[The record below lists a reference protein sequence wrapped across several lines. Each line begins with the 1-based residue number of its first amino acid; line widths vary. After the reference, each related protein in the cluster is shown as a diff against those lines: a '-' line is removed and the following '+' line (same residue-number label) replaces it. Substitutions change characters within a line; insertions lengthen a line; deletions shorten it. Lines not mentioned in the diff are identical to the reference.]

1 MVRAR
6 FIVLGCFALAACRN
20 DVTSSTTVS
29 SAKARAATASA
40 AVTSSTPATDGAT
53 HAGQHHADTVSHASE
68 AYDAGPR
75 VIAAGAVDGAELR
88 KRHAARLKN
97 ERSQVTV
104 LRGDGPLELG
114 RRICEAVV
122 PKRPADTPILIKPN
136 ICGFDGIKD
145 KAKTGDDGVTGR
157 ITDPE
162 FVRGVL
168 HCLKA
173 RGQKRVTI
181 AEGCGISHA
190 HFKRTIAVSGYEAM
204 AAAEGVPLVA
214 MDDDGVYDV
223 EGDQP
228 GKPLA
233 VTGLEKTSVPT
244 LLLPKILAE
253 TLDRGL
259 FISVPKLKAHRYSV
273 VSLAIKGMQGTV
285 MRSDAAP
292 AYNQKWRMHEELK
305 PYLRAKK
312 NREPEDRAQYV
323 ASLELFAQR
332 MVDVLELSTP
342 DVVLVDGAPAVAG
355 DGFQTL
361 RKVPEMIAIG
371 GTHPVL
377 VDRVGAEYLGLWNN
391 AALARELGGHRT
403 SPLITLAARRYGVD
417 LREPELAGDGVE
429 LLKQP
434 RAAFFKAIAPFT
446 LEGERVISTA
456 PPPAPLASGNGAPP
470 SGSVTSPSGARP
482 EAHAPR
488 TATAPV
494 IDGKRDAVWNRAPA
508 LTFDTD
514 YAGAHTGV
522 RTTARL
528 LWNEQGLFALFEL
541 ENAGLNVD
549 RSFDV
554 TRERMKL
561 YEEDCV
567 ELFLTPDPTNRDRYY
582 EIELGP
588 FGHFFDLEVD
598 RTKKSSNTAWSSG
611 PEVRTA
617 QDADR
622 RTAVIEA
629 RFSSPDI
636 ARALVPGARLPFAL
650 YRMEG
655 RSPRQYLAFSPPR
668 TQKPNFHVPD
678 AFATLVLDPS

>member
-1 MVRAR
+1 MPRVR
-6 FIVLGCFALAACRN
+6 FVVFAWLAVTACRHEPSPSA
-20 DVTSSTTVS
+20 TSATP
-29 SAKARAATASA
+29 AAPTASA
-40 AVTSSTPATDGAT
+40 ASLAKASASAARK
-53 HAGQHHADTVSHASE
+53 HEADTLSHASE
-68 AYDAGPR
+68 VYDAGPP
-75 VIAAGAVDGAELR
+75 VIASGAVDGAALR
-88 KRHAARLKN
+88 KRHAARLKS
-97 ERSQVTV
+97 ERSKVTV
-104 LRGDGPLELG
+104 LRGEGPLELG
-114 RRICEAVV
+114 RRICEEVV
-122 PKRPADTPILIKPN
+122 PKRPPDTPILIKPN

-168 HCLKA
+168 QCLKA
-173 RGQKRVTI
+173 RGHTRVTL

-190 HFKRTIAVSGYEAM
+190 HFKKTIAISGYEAL

-214 MDDDGVYDV
+214 MDDDGVFDV

-233 VTGLEKTSVPT
+233 VTGMEKTSVPT

-253 TLDRGL
+253 ALDHGL
-259 FISVPKLKAHRYSV
+259 FISVPKLKAHRFSV

-323 ASLELFAQR
+323 ASLELFAER

-361 RKVPEMIAIG
+361 RKLPEMIAIG

-417 LREPELAGDGVE
+417 LGAPALAGDGVE

-434 RAAFFKAIAPFT
+434 RAPFFKAIAPFT
-446 LEGERVISTA
+446 LDGERVVSTA
-456 PPPAPLASGNGAPP
+456 STP
-470 SGSVTSPSGARP
+470 RP
-482 EAHAPR
+482 EAHALR

-494 IDGKRDAVWNRAPA
+494 IDGKRETTWNHAPA
-508 LTFDTD
+508 ISFDTD
-514 YAGAHTGV
+514 YTGAHTET
-522 RTTARL
+522 RTTVRL
-528 LWNEQGLFALFEL
+528 LWNAQALFALFEL
-541 ENAGLNVD
+541 ENAGFNVD
-549 RSFDV
+549 RTLDPKLEHV
-554 TRERMKL
+554 KL

-567 ELFLTPDPTNRDRYY
+567 ELFLAPDPEHRERYY

-588 FGHFFDLEVD
+588 FGHFFDLELD
-598 RTKKSSNTAWSSG
+598 RAKKSSNTAWSSG
-611 PEVRTA
+611 LEVRATR
-617 QDADR
+617 DASR

-629 RFSSPDI
+629 RFASPDI
-636 ARALVPGARLPFAL
+636 ARVLTPGARLPFAL
-650 YRMEG
+650 YRTEG

-668 TQKPNFHVPD
+668 TKKPNFHVPE
-678 AFATLVLDPS
+678 AFATLVLDANASVSRP